1 MSGPNPRGAAVA
13 ALVRQ
18 EQDGFSNLILD
29 AELRRQ
35 KLEGRDKAFA
45 SAIFYTVLEH
55 QGTLDYILSQ
65 FLPKGLAKLDPQ
77 VREILRA
84 ALAQARYMQV
94 PASAAVN
101 EAVKLTR
108 TFRKASAS
116 GLVNAVLRR
125 AIGYDLGSAVFA
137 DEVERLMVLGSA
149 GRDVAAFL
157 HEHYPDEALDI
168 LTHTADGGLTSLR
181 ANPLKG
187 TPEALCEKLLASGAK
202 TAAPGLLPGS
212 VLARFEGSP
221 AESGLFRDGY
231 FHVEGQASQ
240 LAALCVEAKPGDTVL
255 DLCAAPG
262 GKSLLLIEEMGD
274 EGRLVSCDVSENRVQ
289 LIRKAVE
296 RMGFAHVEPRVSDG
310 TRPDADLPMADAI
323 LVDAPCSGLG
333 ILAKKPD
340 IRYKTLE
347 KARHDELLAT
357 QSAILDT
364 AAAHLKE
371 GGRLVYSTCTF
382 APEEDEGQV
391 AAFLQRH
398 PEFTLADVLG
408 NVDYSF
414 GSEGEANRTGGL
426 PLDVSKVRRIWPCQG
441 GEGHFMARLVKAGTP
456 RILPAPGEYT
466 PEEQIWLAAAA
477 EAGKKAKGSKP
488 QKAAKPAD
496 ARSARRENSRA
507 CREAVQGRSSRIRD
521 AGGGDASPAQSL
533 AAWREFAEEYFP
545 ELAKRPA
552 VVHGGGVLLPAAFPQ
567 TNLHVL
573 RAGVFVGSVQKGR
586 FVPEHHLFTAFGALC
601 QNREELT
608 LADSRTVEYLSG
620 REIEA
625 HTAADGWCCVTVDG
639 WPLGGGKVS
648 GGRVKN
654 HYPKALRLL

>member
-1 MSGPNPRGAAVA
+1 MSGPNPRAAAVA

-55 QGTLDYILSQ
+55 RGTLDYILGQ

-108 TFRKASAS
+108 AFKKSSAS

-125 AIGYDLGSAVFA
+125 ACVYDLSKARFQN
-137 DEVERLMVLGSA
+137 ETERLMVLGSA
-149 GRDVAAFL
+149 GQDVAEFL
-157 HEHYPDEALDI
+157 RSRYPDEALGI
-168 LTHTADGGLTSLR
+168 LTYAADGGRTSLR
-181 ANPLKG
+181 ANPLKADVP
-187 TPEALCEKLLASGAK
+187 TLCEKLNALGA
-202 TAAPGLLPGS
+202 AAQPGVVPGS
-212 VLARFEGSP
+212 VLAKFEGSP
-221 AESGLFRDGY
+221 ADNDLFRAGCY
-231 FHVEGQASQ
+231 HVEGQASQ

-310 TRPDADLPMADAI
+310 TKPDADLPMADRI

-364 AAAHLKE
+364 AAAHLKP
-371 GGRLVYSTCTF
+371 GGRLVYSTCTID
-382 APEEDEGQV
+382 PSENEEQV
-391 AAFLQRH
+391 AAFLVRH
-398 PEFTLADVLG
+398 PEFRV
-408 NVDYSF
+408 V
-414 GSEGEANRTGGL
+414 
-426 PLDVSKVRRIWPCQG
+426 
-441 GEGHFMARLVKAGTP
+441 
-456 RILPAPGEYT
+456 
-466 PEEQIWLAAAA
+466 
-477 EAGKKAKGSKP
+477 
-488 QKAAKPAD
+488 
-496 ARSARRENSRA
+496 
-507 CREAVQGRSSRIRD
+507 
-521 AGGGDASPAQSL
+521 
-533 AAWREFAEEYFP
+533 
-545 ELAKRPA
+545 RPA
-552 VVHGGGVLLPAAFPQ
+552 VAFPDGM
-567 TNLHVL
+567 T
-573 RAGVFVGSVQKGR
+573 VG
-586 FVPEHHLFTAFGALC
+586 EHGALSVP
-601 QNREELT
+601 T
-608 LADSRTVEYLSG
+608 RTG
-620 REIEA
+620 M
-625 HTAADGWCCVTVDG
+625 DGFFLC
-639 WPLGGGKVS
+639 
-648 GGRVKN
+648 
-654 HYPKALRLL
+654 ALQKTR